1 MEKVLTAIFII
12 LGSVLSVSFLAQLP
26 EAISLLPAASSGNGH
41 QVGLLIGSFLALAL
55 NLVLIYFLFFKY
67 AFRWLRKHK

>member
-12 LGSVLSVSFLAQLP
+12 LGSLLSLSFLAQVP
-26 EAISLLPAASSGNGH
+26 ETISLLPTASSGGH
-41 QVGLLIGSFLALAL
+41 QVGLLIGSFLTLAL

-67 AFRWLRKHK
+67 AFKWLRK